1 MHVINWRSAHT
12 EKKKEKTKAT
22 TIQRDDASTHD
33 LLLKPII
40 TRKHIYTPFPFS
52 GRCYMCVCV
61 CVSRWV
67 ARTLAHVRH
76 ERENI
81 KSARCLPCKWKKKRR
96 SVRFF
101 FLSFLFLLGSL
112 CSCRSRHK
120 NRIMWCGKGENRN
133 ENNNNNNNMLCVENK
148 RSKQIG
154 GGYLKKKYIYI

>member
-1 MHVINWRSAHT
+1 MPLFSPLSSSLTIHLFYFFRFFFLSKQCIVFVRGDWSTSCDRVIACTVQGVICVQRKRAIRSYARHKL
-12 EKKKEKTKAT
+12 EKRSYRKKKEKTKAT

-81 KSARCLPCKWKKKRR
+81 KSARCLPCK
-96 SVRFF
+96 
-101 FLSFLFLLGSL
+101 
-112 CSCRSRHK
+112 
-120 NRIMWCGKGENRN
+120 
-133 ENNNNNNNMLCVENK
+133 
-148 RSKQIG
+148 
-154 GGYLKKKYIYI
+154 